1 MLNTRSGKTL
11 SLTVSSPSGTKA
23 GVNLKAGFRSW
34 RGRVHDRRAP
44 RPEDLNPLRAELFSA
59 DQMEHFGRVLASE
72 HSLSKARTR
81 DRLLTRLDEN
91 EEVLIRGCELL
102 AEAVKARSRIAP
114 AGEWLLD
121 NFYMIEE
128 QIRTAKRH
136 FPKNYSRELPRL
148 SAGRSAGLPRVYDLA
163 LAAIAHG
170 DGRIDAEILS
180 RFVAAYQTV
189 TPLTL
194 GELWAIPIMLRLALI
209 ENLRRVSLRITNART
224 YLNLA
229 REWASQMVE
238 VAESDPKNLIVVIA
252 DMARSNPPM
261 VSAFVAEL
269 VRRLQGHGPALALPL
284 TWIEQ
289 RLAEESLT
297 IEQMVQAETQQQAVD
312 QVSISNSI
320 GSLRFLGA
328 YDWRVFVETMSIVE
342 QILLEDRDDVYRRM
356 DFATRDE
363 YRHVIDRLAKR
374 SKISEAGIARVAIEL
389 AQHAGDSAPH
399 ARHVGYYLMDRGLAQ
414 LEHAVA
420 ARLPLWERLRR
431 GCARVRLPLYLGAIL
446 ALVVLVSAGFAGLAQ
461 QAGMAGWLL
470 GLMVVLAVFAS
481 TALATA
487 LVNWL
492 VTLLVIP
499 KRLPRLD
506 FEQGIPESLAT
517 LVVVPTLL
525 TSQQGVDDLLEALE
539 VRFLGNRDEQ
549 LYFGLLT
556 DFGDAHNESLPGDE
570 ALLSRAREGIEQLNR
585 AYPPTATRTGNSCNR
600 FFLFHRPRQWNPV
613 CERWMGYER
622 KRGKLADLNQL
633 LRAGSAGS
641 EAFSLIVGD
650 VTALPKLRYVITL
663 DTDTELPRDA
673 ARQFVGTMAHPLN
686 QPVYDPEK
694 HIISR
699 GYGIL
704 QPRMAA
710 TLSAANCSRYVQLY
724 GGEPGID
731 PYTRSVSDVYQDLF
745 GEGSFIGKGIYDLD
759 AFEQVLGGRFPDNR
773 ILSHDLL
780 EGCYARAGLLSD
792 VHLYEDSPPRYELDV
807 ARRERWIRGD
817 WQIARWLWPRVPGAN
832 SETLANPL
840 SALSRWKIADNLL
853 RSLAPVALLLLLLT
867 GWALLP
873 APALWTLAVVGIV
886 LLPPVLAT
894 LVDALRKPKEVFW
907 APHLVAVAS
916 TAQRH
921 FLQALFRISCLPHEA
936 CFSLTAILRSLW
948 RLWFAPGRL
957 LEWCTSAEQERKIK
971 SGLAASWNLLWSAP
985 VIALATAATLAVVQP
1000 AALPMAAPLLVLW
1013 FIAPLSVWWLG
1024 RPLVRRQPSLSE
1036 QQTLFL
1042 RKIARKTWAYFERF
1056 VVAEDN
1062 WLPPDNFQENPGPV
1076 IAHRTSP
1083 TNIGLALLGNL
1094 SAYDFGFIS
1103 ADVMLERT
1111 ANTFGSMHKLER
1123 YRGHFFNWYDTVTL
1137 QPLPPRYISAVDSGN
1152 LAGHLLTLRAG
1163 LLALPD
1169 HQIPHERV
1177 FQGLAD
1183 TLAVLTD
1190 SLEVAHMQDDLPH
1203 TVQACIIRMR
1213 SLLSAACA
1221 HNQGERTT
1229 NLLSLM
1235 HCLKAVNDAAITINA
1250 YLTSQPQVKLAVS
1263 GALLNDML
1271 GAPSVDH
1278 AGLGYEARNWGEA
1291 LAQQSRAALDELL
1304 FFAPWLSFR
1313 STPAALTG
1321 FMAGLVQSE
1330 PAATLNAIPSLRSLA
1345 GYSQRLI
1352 PLLDEQLLRPGT
1364 PADRE
1369 WLLELRGLISTA
1381 SQRASERIDTCM
1393 ALAVQAH
1400 EFAAMEYGFL
1410 YDRTRHL
1417 IAVGYNLD
1425 DYRRDNSFY
1434 DLLASEARL
1443 CNFVA
1448 IAQGQVPQESW
1459 FALGRLRTM
1468 SEGEPVL
1475 VSWSGSMFEYLMPML
1490 VMPSY
1495 EGTLLD
1501 QTCRAAVNRQIAY
1514 GKQRG
1519 LPWGVSESGYHT
1531 FDASL
1536 NYQYHAF
1543 GVPGLGFKRGLAED
1557 MVISPYATVMALMV
1571 APEAACE
1578 NLEQLASNGVE
1589 GRFGFYEAVDYTP
1602 SRLARGQASAC
1613 VRSFMVHHQGM
1624 SLLALAYLLLD
1635 RPMQRRFEADPL
1647 LQATLLLL
1655 QERIPK
1661 ASVLHTHV
1669 AEHAEGAAIF
1679 DQVETASYAPLE
1691 ADTPTP
1697 EVQLLSNGRYQVMV
1711 TNAGGGYSRWKDLAV
1726 TRWRE
1731 DATRDNW
1738 GMFVYLRDTT
1748 TSDFWSASHQPTLK
1762 RADNYEAMFSEG
1774 RAEFRR
1780 RDHDIETYTELVV
1793 SPEDDIE
1800 LRRLRITNRSSRT
1813 RTLEI
1818 TSYAEVVLALP
1829 AADATQT
1836 AFGNLFVQ
1844 TEILPERR
1852 ALLCTR
1858 RPRSVGEHTP
1868 WMFHL
1873 LSPNGS
1879 PVHQFS
1885 YETDRLRFTGRG
1897 RTLVEPQA
1905 VTSGGELSGSQGSVL
1920 DPIVAIRCRITL
1932 EAGQVATLDL
1942 VSGTA
1947 DNRDACMTLVSRYQ
1961 DRHLADRVFDLA
1973 ATHSGVTLRQI
1984 NASEADAQIYRRLA
1998 SSVLYAHAA
2007 LRAEASVLIQNRRGQ
2022 SGLWG
2027 YAISGDL
2034 PIVLLKIASGD
2045 HIELARQL
2053 IQYHAYW
2060 RLKGLSVD
2068 LVIWNEDHIGY
2079 RQRLQDQIMG
2089 LIATGSES
2097 HAIDR
2102 PGGIFVR
2109 SAEQISH
2116 EDRILLQ
2123 SVARAII
2130 DGTKGSLAEQVN
2142 WKGLTEKKVARLVHQ
2157 RKYVEDT
2164 NQPQIIAPRADLILT
2179 NPLGGFTP
2187 DGREYIITTTQA
2199 QVTPLPWVNVIANP
2213 NFGTV
2218 ISESGLA
2225 YTWSENA
2232 HEFRLTPWCDDP
2244 VGSSGGEAIYLRDED
2259 SGHFWSPT
2267 PLPKR
2272 GHAPYVTRH
2281 GFGYSV
2287 FEHTEDGVRSELW
2300 IYVDLEQSIKFSV
2313 LKISNESGRKRRL
2326 SATGYV
2332 EWVLGDLRTKSALH
2346 TVTEIDASSGAL
2358 FARNAYNSEFGG
2370 RVCFFDVDDNARSL
2384 TGDRTEFLGR
2394 NGSLGNPD
2402 ALTRTRLS
2410 GRLGAGLDP
2419 CGAIQVPFEL
2429 DEGESHEIIF
2439 RLGAGQDLEQAR
2451 ALAQRMRNMGS
2462 ARAALAKVHDYWTRT
2477 LGAVQVKTPDPA
2489 FNVLANGWLLYQT
2502 LACRLW
2508 ARSGYYQSGGAYG
2521 YRDQLQDTMA
2531 LAHSQPGMMRSQV
2544 LRAAQ
2549 RQYQEG
2555 DVQHWWHPP
2564 QGRGVRTR
2572 CSDDYLWLP
2581 LVTCH
2586 YVQNTNDT
2594 GVLDEQLHYLTGRA
2608 LNDDEESYYDLPG
2621 QSSDTGSLYQ
2631 HCQRAIEHG
2640 LRMGERGL
2648 PLMGSGDWNDGMNLV
2663 GIHGKG
2669 ESVWLG
2675 FMLYKVLLAFA
2686 NIAHLKQDQ
2695 AFADRCLSEAQ
2706 KLQHNIDQHAWDG
2719 AWFRRAWFDDGVALG
2734 SAVNDE
2740 CRIDSIAQSWS
2751 VLSGAGDPM
2760 RARQAMASLDKHL
2773 VRRDQ
2778 GIIQLLDPPF
2788 DKSAMNPG
2796 YIKGYV
2802 PGVREN
2808 GGQYTHAA
2816 IWATMAFAELGD
2828 SQRAWELFNIIN
2840 PVNHG
2845 NSAAAVALYKA
2856 EPYVVA
2862 ADVYAIAPHTGRG
2875 GWSWYTGS
2883 AGWLYRLMIESL
2895 LGITRRGTELHIKP
2909 CLPKDWPGYSVD
2921 YRFGNTLYRIE
2932 LIQNL
2937 GGENKILLDG
2947 IELHSA
2953 GIPLV
2958 DDGRERRVEV
2968 RVMA

>member
-1 MLNTRSGKTL
+1 MQNADWGKTL
-11 SLTVSSPSGTKA
+11 SRFFTSGI
-23 GVNLKAGFRSW
+23 NSW
-34 RGRVHDRRAP
+34 RSQMYDRRAP

-59 DQMEHFGRVLASE
+59 DQMEHFGKVLASE
-72 HSLSKARTR
+72 HTLSKARTR

-91 EEVLIRGCELL
+91 EHVLISGCELL
-102 AEAVKARSRIAP
+102 AAAVKARSRIAP

-170 DGRIDAEILS
+170 DGRIDADILS

-209 ENLRRVSLRITNART
+209 ENLRRVSLRITHARE
-224 YLNLA
+224 YLNQA
-229 REWASQMVE
+229 REWASRMVE

-261 VSAFVAEL
+261 VSAFIAEL

-328 YDWRVFVETMSIVE
+328 YDWRVFVESMSIVE
-342 QILLEDRDDVYRRM
+342 QILLEDSSGVYRHM

-389 AQHAGDSAPH
+389 AQHVGDTPQVH
-399 ARHVGYYLMDRGLAQ
+399 TRHVGYYLVDRGLPQ
-414 LEHAVA
+414 LERAVA
-420 ARLPLWERLRR
+420 ARLPLSERLLR
-431 GCARVRLPLYLGAIL
+431 GCSHVRLPLYLGAIL
-446 ALVVLVSAGFAGLAQ
+446 TVVLITAAGFFRMAQSFNIGGWQLGVLTLLALV
-461 QAGMAGWLL
+461 
-470 GLMVVLAVFAS
+470 AS
-481 TALATA
+481 TSLASA
-487 LVNWL
+487 LVNW
-492 VTLLVIP
+492 VATLTVKP

-506 FEQGIPESLAT
+506 FVQGIPQELAT

-525 TSQQGVDDLLEALE
+525 TSTRGVDDLLEALE
-539 VRFLGNRDEQ
+539 VRFLGNRDEH

-556 DFGDAHNESLPGDE
+556 DFGDADSETLPGDE
-570 ALLSRAREGIEQLNR
+570 ALLARARAGIERLNKV
-585 AYPPTATRTGNSCNR
+585 YPSGAAANR
-600 FFLFHRPRQWNPV
+600 FFLFHRPRLWNPTV
-613 CERWMGYER
+613 KRWMGYER

-633 LRAGSAGS
+633 LREGQSG
-641 EAFSLIVGD
+641 AFSLIVGD
-650 VTALPKLRYVITL
+650 ITALPQLRYVITL
-663 DTDTELPRDA
+663 DTDTQLPRDA

-686 QPVYDPEK
+686 RPVYDPEN
-694 HIISR
+694 HVIRR

-731 PYTRSVSDVYQDLF
+731 PYTRSVSDVYQDVF

-792 VHLYEDSPPRYELDV
+792 VQLYEDSPARYELDV
-807 ARRERWIRGD
+807 SRRERWMRGD
-817 WQIARWLWPRVPGAN
+817 WQIASWLWPRVPGAN
-832 SETLANPL
+832 GQRLANPL

-853 RSLAPVALLLLLLT
+853 RSLAPVTLLLLLLT
-867 GWALLP
+867 GWALVP
-873 APALWTLAVVGIV
+873 APELWTLAVLGILV
-886 LLPPVLAT
+886 LPPLLAAM
-894 LVDALRKPKEVFW
+894 VDALRKPREIFW
-907 APHLVAVAS
+907 AEHLTAVFAN
-916 TAQRH
+916 ARHH

-936 CFSLTAILRSLW
+936 CFSLAAILRSLW
-948 RLWFAPGRL
+948 RLWCAPGLL
-957 LEWCTSAEQERKIK
+957 LEWCASAEQERNTRG
-971 SGLAASWNLLWSAP
+971 SLLASWNLLWSAP
-985 VIALATAATLAVVQP
+985 VIALATTAALAILQP
-1000 AALPMAAPLLVLW
+1000 AALIIAAPLLVLW
-1013 FIAPLSVWWLG
+1013 FIAPVSVWWLG
-1024 RPLVRRQPSLSE
+1024 LPLVRKEPSLSE

-1103 ADVMLERT
+1103 ANVLLERT
-1111 ANTFGSMHKLER
+1111 ANTFGSMDKLER
-1123 YRGHFFNWYDTVTL
+1123 YRGHFFNWYDTLTL
-1137 QPLPPRYISAVDSGN
+1137 RPLPPRYISAVDSGN

-1163 LLALPD
+1163 LVALPD
-1169 HQIPHERV
+1169 HKIPHGRV
-1177 FQGLAD
+1177 FQGLTD

-1190 SLEVAHMQDDLPH
+1190 SLQVAHMEDDLPNV
-1203 TVQACIIRMR
+1203 VQAAIIRMR
-1213 SLLSAACA
+1213 SLLNTASVHAYT
-1221 HNQGERTT
+1221 ERST
-1229 NLLSLM
+1229 NLPALL
-1235 HCLKAVNDAAITINA
+1235 HCLEGVVNAAVNINA
-1250 YLTSQPQVKLAVS
+1250 YLAVQPNVKLAVS

-1271 GAPSVDH
+1271 GAPVIDH
-1278 AGLGYEARNWGEA
+1278 GGLGYEIKTWGAA

-1304 FFAPWLSFR
+1304 FFAPWLGLRAPPS
-1313 STPAALTG
+1313 ALGG
-1321 FMAGLVQSE
+1321 FVASLPLVA
-1330 PAATLNAIPSLRSLA
+1330 PGANLNAIPSLRSLA
-1345 GYSQRLI
+1345 GYSQSLV
-1352 PLLDEQLLRPGT
+1352 PLLDAQLLRPGT
-1364 PADRE
+1364 VPERE
-1369 WLLELRGLISTA
+1369 WLLELRGLVSTA
-1381 SQRASERIDTCM
+1381 SQRANERIATCM
-1393 ALAVQAH
+1393 ALAAQAN
-1400 EFAAMEYGFL
+1400 EFAAMEYDFL

-1468 SEGEPVL
+1468 AEGEPVL
-1475 VSWSGSMFEYLMPML
+1475 MSWSGSMFEYLMPML

-1495 EGTLLD
+1495 DGTLLD
-1501 QTCRAAVNRQIAY
+1501 QTCRAAVGRQIAY
-1514 GKQRG
+1514 GKQRN
-1519 LPWGVSESGYHT
+1519 LPWGISESGYHT

-1557 MVISPYATVMALMV
+1557 TVISPYASVMALMV

-1578 NLEQLASNGVE
+1578 NLEWLASNGVE

-1602 SRLARGQASAC
+1602 SRLARGQTSAC

-1669 AEHAEGAAIF
+1669 AEHADGAALF
-1679 DQVETASYAPLE
+1679 DQVETAAYSPLE

-1748 TSDFWSASHQPTLK
+1748 NSEFWSASHQPTLK
-1762 RADNYEAMFSEG
+1762 RADSYEAMFSEG

-1780 RDHDIETYTELVV
+1780 RDYDIETYTELVV

-1800 LRRLRITNRSSRT
+1800 LRRLRITNRSSRA
-1813 RTLEI
+1813 RTLEL

-1879 PVHQFS
+1879 PVDQFS

-1897 RTLVEPQA
+1897 RTLLAPQA
-1905 VTSGGELSGSQGSVL
+1905 VIDGGALSGSQGSVL
-1920 DPIVAIRCRITL
+1920 DPIVAIRCRLTL

-1947 DNRDACMTLVSRYQ
+1947 DNREACMTLVGRYQ

-1984 NASEADAQIYRRLA
+1984 NASEADAQVYRRLA
-1998 SSVLYAHAA
+1998 SAVLYAHSA
-2007 LRAEASVLIQNRRGQ
+2007 LRAEAGVLIQNRRGQ

-2034 PIVLLKIASGD
+2034 PIVLLKIATSE
-2045 HIELARQL
+2045 HIELARQM
-2053 IQYHAYW
+2053 IQCHAYW

-2109 SAEQISH
+2109 LAEQISH

-2130 DGTKGSLAEQVN
+2130 DGANGSLAEQVN
-2142 WKGLTEKKVARLVHQ
+2142 WKGLAEKKVARLVPTRKRIPETHQ
-2157 RKYVEDT
+2157 QT
-2164 NQPQIIAPRADLILT
+2164 QAAPRTDLILT
-2179 NPLGGFTP
+2179 NPLGGFTA
-2187 DGREYIITTTQA
+2187 DGREYIITTTRA

-2213 NFGTV
+2213 GFGSV

-2232 HEFRLTPWCDDP
+2232 HEYRLTPWCDDP
-2244 VGSSGGEAIYLRDED
+2244 VGSSGGEAFYLRDED
-2259 SGHFWSPT
+2259 TGYFWSPT
-2267 PLPKR
+2267 PLPTR
-2272 GHAPYVTRH
+2272 GHTPYVTRH

-2300 IYVDLEQSIKFSV
+2300 IYVDLEQSVKFSV
-2313 LKISNESGRKRRL
+2313 LKVSNESGRRRRL

-2332 EWVLGDLRTKSALH
+2332 EWVLGDLHTKSALH
-2346 TVTEIDASSGAL
+2346 IVTEIDSASGAL

-2370 RVCFFDVDDNARSL
+2370 RVCFFDVDDNSRAL

-2394 NGSLGNPD
+2394 NGSPGNPD
-2402 ALTRTRLS
+2402 ALTRVRLS

-2429 DEGESHEIIF
+2429 GEGESREIIF

-2451 ALAQRMRNMGS
+2451 ALAQRMRNLGS
-2462 ARAALAKVHDYWTRT
+2462 ARAALAKVHEYWTHT
-2477 LGAVQVKTPDPA
+2477 LGAVHVKTPDPA

-2531 LAHSQPGMMRSQV
+2531 LAHAQPGLMRAQL

-2549 RQYQEG
+2549 RQYHEG

-2586 YVQNTNDT
+2586 YVQTTNDT
-2594 GVLDEQLHYLTGRA
+2594 GVLDEQLHYLTGRL

-2621 QSSDTGSLYQ
+2621 QSTDTGSLYQ

-2640 LRMGERGL
+2640 LRFGERGL

-2686 NIAHLKQDQ
+2686 RIAHQRHDLV
-2695 AFADRCLSEAQ
+2695 FADRCMHEA
-2706 KLQHNIDQHAWDG
+2706 KLLQHNIDQYAWDG

-2751 VLSGAGDPM
+2751 VLSGAGDLM

-2816 IWATMAFAELGD
+2816 IWATMAFAELDD

-2883 AGWLYRLMIESL
+2883 AGWLYRLMVESL
-2895 LGITRRGTELHIKP
+2895 LGITRQGTELHITP
-2909 CLPKDWPGYSVD
+2909 CLPKDWPGCSVD
-2921 YRFGNTLYRIE
+2921 YRFGNTVYRIDV
-2932 LIQNL
+2932 IQRD
-2937 GGENKILLDG
+2937 GGESKILLDG
-2947 IELHSA
+2947 VELQSA

>member
-1 MLNTRSGKTL
+1 MESAHWGKTL
-11 SLTVSSPSGTKA
+11 SLRFKSGIS
-23 GVNLKAGFRSW
+23 SW
-34 RGRVHDRRAP
+34 RSRVYDRRAQ
-44 RPEDLNPLRAELFSA
+44 RPEDLHPLRAELFSA
-59 DQMEHFGRVLASE
+59 DQMEHFGKVLASE

-81 DRLLTRLDEN
+81 DRLLTRLDDN
-91 EEVLIRGCELL
+91 EQVLISGCELL
-102 AEAVKARSRIAP
+102 AVTVKARSRIAP

-148 SAGRSAGLPRVYDLA
+148 STGRSAGLPRVYDLA

-209 ENLRRVSLRITNART
+209 ENLRRVSLRITDARA
-224 YLNLA
+224 YLNQA

-261 VSAFVAEL
+261 VSAFIAEL

-342 QILLEDRDDVYRRM
+342 QILLEDRDGVYRRM

-389 AQHAGDSAPH
+389 AQHAGDAAEAHTS
-399 ARHVGYYLMDRGLAQ
+399 HVGYYLVDRGLPQ
-414 LEHAVA
+414 LERAVA
-420 ARLPLWERLRR
+420 ARLPLLEWLRR
-431 GCARVRLPLYLGAIL
+431 GCAKVRLPLYLGAIL
-446 ALVVLVSAGFAGLAQ
+446 SLVLLATAGFSSLAQ
-461 QAGMAGWLL
+461 SVTSEGADLGGWQLGVLTLL
-470 GLMVVLAVFAS
+470 ALIAS
-481 TALATA
+481 TALASA
-487 LVNWL
+487 LVNWI
-492 VTLLVIP
+492 VTLVVRP

-506 FEQGIPESLAT
+506 FVQGIPAELAT

-525 TSQQGVDDLLEALE
+525 TSIQSIDDLLEALE

-556 DFGDAHNESLPGDE
+556 DFGDAESETLPADE
-570 ALLSRAREGIEQLNR
+570 ALLLHARAGIEQLNKT
-585 AYPPTATRTGNSCNR
+585 YPSNDASTR
-600 FFLFHRPRQWNPV
+600 FFLFHRPRLWNPV
-613 CERWMGYER
+613 VKRWMGYER

-633 LRAGSAGS
+633 LRNEHGHF

-650 VTALPKLRYVITL
+650 IATLPKLRYVITL
-663 DTDTELPRDA
+663 DTDTQLPRDA

-686 QPVYDPEK
+686 RPVYDLEN
-694 HIISR
+694 HVIRR

-724 GGEPGID
+724 GGEAGID

-745 GEGSFIGKGIYDLD
+745 SEGSFIGKGIYDLD

-792 VHLYEDSPPRYELDV
+792 VHLYEDSPARYELDV

-817 WQIARWLWPRVPGAN
+817 WQIARWLYPRVPGAN
-832 SETLANPL
+832 EQIIPNPL

-853 RSLAPVALLLLLLT
+853 RSLAPVALLLLLLI
-867 GWALLP
+867 GWVLLP
-873 APALWTLAVVGIV
+873 APGLWTLAVLGIIV
-886 LLPPVLAT
+886 VPPILAT
-894 LVDALRKPKEVFW
+894 LVDALRKPRAIFLAEHLAAVF
-907 APHLVAVAS
+907 ANAR
-916 TAQRH
+916 RH
-921 FLQALFRISCLPHEA
+921 FLQALFRISTLPHEA

-948 RLWFAPGRL
+948 RLWFAPGLL
-957 LEWCTSAEQERKIK
+957 LEWCASAEQERKTRG
-971 SGLAASWNLLWSAP
+971 SLLASWNLLWSAP
-985 VIALATAATLAVVQP
+985 VIALVTATALVILQP
-1000 AALPMAAPLLVLW
+1000 TALPIAAPLLVLW
-1013 FIAPLSVWWLG
+1013 FIAPVGVWFLG
-1024 RPLVRRQPSLSE
+1024 LPLVRKEPSLSE
-1036 QQTLFL
+1036 QQTEFL

-1083 TNIGLALLGNL
+1083 TNIGLALLSNL
-1094 SAYDFGFIS
+1094 SAYDFGFIA
-1103 ADVMLERT
+1103 ADTLLERT

-1123 YRGHFFNWYDTVTL
+1123 HRGHFFNWYDTVTL
-1137 QPLPPRYISAVDSGN
+1137 KPLPPRYISAVDSGN

-1163 LLALPD
+1163 LVALPD
-1169 HQIPHERV
+1169 HKIPNARV

-1190 SLEVAHMQDDLPH
+1190 SLAVAHMQDDLPNV
-1203 TVQACIIRMR
+1203 VQAGIIRMR
-1213 SLLSAACA
+1213 SLLNTACVHA
-1221 HNQGERTT
+1221 DSDRAT
-1229 NLLSLM
+1229 NLPALL
-1235 HCLKAVNDAAITINA
+1235 HCLETVVNAAVSINA
-1250 YLTSQPQVKLAVS
+1250 YLSVQPNVKLAVS

-1271 GAPSVDH
+1271 GAET
-1278 AGLGYEARNWGEA
+1278 LGYEAKTWSAA

-1304 FFAPWLSFR
+1304 FLAPWLGLR
-1313 STPAALTG
+1313 APPPALGGFVTGLT
-1321 FMAGLVQSE
+1321 LVAPS
-1330 PAATLNAIPSLRSLA
+1330 ANLNAIPSLRSLA
-1345 GYSQRLI
+1345 GFSQKLL
-1352 PLLDEQLLRPGT
+1352 PLLDAQLLRPGT
-1364 PADRE
+1364 APERE
-1369 WLLELRGLISTA
+1369 WLLELRGLISAA
-1381 SQRASERIDTCM
+1381 SERASERIATCM
-1393 ALAVQAH
+1393 ELAAQAN
-1400 EFAAMEYGFL
+1400 EFAAMEYDFL

-1468 SEGEPVL
+1468 AEGEPVL
-1475 VSWSGSMFEYLMPML
+1475 MSWSGSMFEYLMPML

-1495 EGTLLD
+1495 DGTLLD
-1501 QTCRAAVNRQIAY
+1501 QTCRAAVGRQIAY
-1514 GKQRG
+1514 GKQRN
-1519 LPWGVSESGYHT
+1519 LPWGISESGYHT

-1557 MVISPYATVMALMV
+1557 IVISPYATVMALMV
-1571 APEAACE
+1571 APEEACE
-1578 NLEQLASNGVE
+1578 NLERLATSGVE
-1589 GRFGFYEAVDYTP
+1589 GRFGFYEAVDYTS
-1602 SRLARGQASAC
+1602 SRLARGQTSAC

-1669 AEHAEGAAIF
+1669 ADHADGAALF
-1679 DQVETASYAPLE
+1679 DQVETATYVPLE

-1748 TSDFWSASHQPTLK
+1748 TNEFWSASHQPTLK
-1762 RADNYEAMFSEG
+1762 RADSYEAMFSEG

-1780 RDHDIETYTELVV
+1780 RDHDIDTYTELVV

-1800 LRRLRITNRSSRT
+1800 LRRVRITNRSART

-1844 TEILPERR
+1844 TEVLPERR

-1873 LSPNGS
+1873 ISPNGS
-1879 PVHQFS
+1879 PADQFS

-1897 RTLVEPQA
+1897 RTLMKPRA
-1905 VTSGGELSGSQGSVL
+1905 ITDGGELSGSQGSVL
-1920 DPIVAIRCRITL
+1920 DPIVSIRCRVTL

-1998 SSVLYAHAA
+1998 SAVLYAHAA
-2007 LRAEASVLIQNRRGQ
+2007 LRAEAGLLIQNRRGQ

-2027 YAISGDL
+2027 TPSPATC
-2034 PIVLLKIASGD
+2034 
-2045 HIELARQL
+2045 
-2053 IQYHAYW
+2053 
-2060 RLKGLSVD
+2060 RLCCSKS
-2068 LVIWNEDHIGY
+2068 
-2079 RQRLQDQIMG
+2079 
-2089 LIATGSES
+2089 
-2097 HAIDR
+2097 
-2102 PGGIFVR
+2102 
-2109 SAEQISH
+2109 
-2116 EDRILLQ
+2116 
-2123 SVARAII
+2123 
-2130 DGTKGSLAEQVN
+2130 
-2142 WKGLTEKKVARLVHQ
+2142 
-2157 RKYVEDT
+2157 
-2164 NQPQIIAPRADLILT
+2164 
-2179 NPLGGFTP
+2179 
-2187 DGREYIITTTQA
+2187 
-2199 QVTPLPWVNVIANP
+2199 
-2213 NFGTV
+2213 
-2218 ISESGLA
+2218 
-2225 YTWSENA
+2225 
-2232 HEFRLTPWCDDP
+2232 P
-2244 VGSSGGEAIYLRDED
+2244 VVS
-2259 SGHFWSPT
+2259 
-2267 PLPKR
+2267 
-2272 GHAPYVTRH
+2272 
-2281 GFGYSV
+2281 
-2287 FEHTEDGVRSELW
+2287 
-2300 IYVDLEQSIKFSV
+2300 
-2313 LKISNESGRKRRL
+2313 ISNWR
-2326 SATGYV
+2326 
-2332 EWVLGDLRTKSALH
+2332 
-2346 TVTEIDASSGAL
+2346 AS
-2358 FARNAYNSEFGG
+2358 
-2370 RVCFFDVDDNARSL
+2370 
-2384 TGDRTEFLGR
+2384 
-2394 NGSLGNPD
+2394 
-2402 ALTRTRLS
+2402 
-2410 GRLGAGLDP
+2410 
-2419 CGAIQVPFEL
+2419 
-2429 DEGESHEIIF
+2429 
-2439 RLGAGQDLEQAR
+2439 
-2451 ALAQRMRNMGS
+2451 
-2462 ARAALAKVHDYWTRT
+2462 
-2477 LGAVQVKTPDPA
+2477 
-2489 FNVLANGWLLYQT
+2489 
-2502 LACRLW
+2502 
-2508 ARSGYYQSGGAYG
+2508 
-2521 YRDQLQDTMA
+2521 
-2531 LAHSQPGMMRSQV
+2531 
-2544 LRAAQ
+2544 
-2549 RQYQEG
+2549 
-2555 DVQHWWHPP
+2555 
-2564 QGRGVRTR
+2564 
-2572 CSDDYLWLP
+2572 
-2581 LVTCH
+2581 
-2586 YVQNTNDT
+2586 
-2594 GVLDEQLHYLTGRA
+2594 
-2608 LNDDEESYYDLPG
+2608 
-2621 QSSDTGSLYQ
+2621 
-2631 HCQRAIEHG
+2631 
-2640 LRMGERGL
+2640 
-2648 PLMGSGDWNDGMNLV
+2648 
-2663 GIHGKG
+2663 
-2669 ESVWLG
+2669 
-2675 FMLYKVLLAFA
+2675 
-2686 NIAHLKQDQ
+2686 
-2695 AFADRCLSEAQ
+2695 
-2706 KLQHNIDQHAWDG
+2706 
-2719 AWFRRAWFDDGVALG
+2719 
-2734 SAVNDE
+2734 
-2740 CRIDSIAQSWS
+2740 
-2751 VLSGAGDPM
+2751 
-2760 RARQAMASLDKHL
+2760 
-2773 VRRDQ
+2773 
-2778 GIIQLLDPPF
+2778 
-2788 DKSAMNPG
+2788 
-2796 YIKGYV
+2796 
-2802 PGVREN
+2802 
-2808 GGQYTHAA
+2808 
-2816 IWATMAFAELGD
+2816 
-2828 SQRAWELFNIIN
+2828 
-2840 PVNHG
+2840 
-2845 NSAAAVALYKA
+2845 
-2856 EPYVVA
+2856 
-2862 ADVYAIAPHTGRG
+2862 
-2875 GWSWYTGS
+2875 
-2883 AGWLYRLMIESL
+2883 
-2895 LGITRRGTELHIKP
+2895 
-2909 CLPKDWPGYSVD
+2909 
-2921 YRFGNTLYRIE
+2921 
-2932 LIQNL
+2932 
-2937 GGENKILLDG
+2937 
-2947 IELHSA
+2947 
-2953 GIPLV
+2953 
-2958 DDGRERRVEV
+2958 
-2968 RVMA
+2968 

>member
-1 MLNTRSGKTL
+1 MLNTRWGKTL
-11 SLTVSSPSGTKA
+11 SLSFFS
-23 GVNLKAGFRSW
+23 RIY
-34 RGRVHDRRAP
+34 DRRAQ

-59 DQMEHFGRVLASE
+59 DQMEHFGKVLASE
-72 HSLSKARTR
+72 HSLSKGRTR

-91 EEVLIRGCELL
+91 EQVLISGCDLL
-102 AEAVKARSRIAP
+102 AAAVKARSRIAP

-148 SAGRSAGLPRVYDLA
+148 NNGRSAGLPRVYDLA

-170 DGRIDAEILS
+170 DGRIDADILS

-209 ENLRRVSLRITNART
+209 ENLRRVSLRITTARV
-224 YLNLA
+224 YLNQA

-238 VAESDPKNLIVVIA
+238 VAESDPKNLIIVIA

-261 VSAFVAEL
+261 VSAFIAEL

-297 IEQMVQAETQQQAVD
+297 IEQMVQAENQQQAVD

-328 YDWRVFVETMSIVE
+328 YDWRVFVEAMSIVE
-342 QILLEDRDDVYRRM
+342 QILLEDRDDVYRQM

-374 SKISEAGIARVAIEL
+374 SSMSEAGIARVAIEL
-389 AQHAGDSAPH
+389 AQQAGQVESQPDIHAYRG
-399 ARHVGYYLMDRGLAQ
+399 HVGYYLIDRGLPQ
-414 LEHAVA
+414 LERAVSA
-420 ARLPLWERLRR
+420 HLPLGEWLRR
-431 GCARVRLPLYLGAIL
+431 VCAGVRLPVYLGSIFSLLLLSTAAFFMLLRGFAIHPWQLGVLTLL
-446 ALVVLVSAGFAGLAQ
+446 ALL
-461 QAGMAGWLL
+461 
-470 GLMVVLAVFAS
+470 AS
-481 TALATA
+481 TSLASA

-492 VTLLVIP
+492 VTLVVRP

-506 FEQGIPESLAT
+506 FEQGLPEELAT
-517 LVVVPTLL
+517 LVVVPCLL
-525 TSQQGVDDLLEALE
+525 TGQRSIDDLLEALE

-556 DFGDAHNESLPGDE
+556 DFGDAGSETLPGDD
-570 ALLSRAREGIEQLNR
+570 ALLARVREGIERLNTSYPLMNASR
-585 AYPPTATRTGNSCNR
+585 AESCHR
-600 FFLFHRPRQWNPV
+600 FFLFHRPRLWNPTV
-613 CERWMGYER
+613 KRWMGYER
-622 KRGKLADLNQL
+622 KRGKLADLNRL
-633 LRAGSAGS
+633 LREGYNKSN
-641 EAFSLIVGD
+641 AFSLILGNI
-650 VTALPKLRYVITL
+650 TTLPKLRYVITL
-663 DTDTELPRDA
+663 DTDTQLPRDA
-673 ARQFVGTMAHPLN
+673 ARQFVGAMAHPLN
-686 QPVYDPEK
+686 RPVYDPDR
-694 HIISR
+694 HLISR

-710 TLSAANCSRYVQLY
+710 TLSAANRSRYVQLY
-724 GGEPGID
+724 GSEPGID

-745 GEGSFIGKGIYDLD
+745 GQGSFIGKGIYDLE

-792 VHLYEDSPPRYELDV
+792 VHLYEDSPARYELDV
-807 ARRERWIRGD
+807 ARRERWMRGD
-817 WQIARWLWPRVPGAN
+817 WQIACWLWPRVPGAN
-832 SETLANPL
+832 GQRVPNPL
-840 SALSRWKIADNLL
+840 PVLARWKIADNLL
-853 RSLAPVALLLLLLT
+853 RSLAPVALLLLLLI
-867 GWALLP
+867 GWVLAPMP
-873 APALWTLAVVGIV
+873 AAWTLAVLAIIGLPPLLAVLVDLVRKPREIV
-886 LLPPVLAT
+886 LAEHLA
-894 LVDALRKPKEVFW
+894 AVF
-907 APHLVAVAS
+907 ANAR
-916 TAQRH
+916 RH
-921 FLQALFRISCLPHEA
+921 FLQLLFRIGGLPHEA
-936 CFSLTAILRSLW
+936 SFSLSALLRSLW
-948 RLWFAPGRL
+948 RLWFAPARL
-957 LEWCTSAEQERKIK
+957 LEWCASDEQERKAR
-971 SGLAASWNLLWSAP
+971 SGLLASCDLLWSAP
-985 VIALATAATLAVVQP
+985 AIALVTMAILAFLQPSALAGATPV
-1000 AALPMAAPLLVLW
+1000 LVLW
-1013 FIAPLSVWWLG
+1013 LMAPVMIWWLG
-1024 RPLVRRQPSLSE
+1024 LPLVRKEASLSP

-1083 TNIGLALLGNL
+1083 TNMGLALLGNL

-1103 ADVMLERT
+1103 ADVLLART
-1111 ANTFGSMHKLER
+1111 ANTFGSMSKLER
-1123 YRGHFFNWYDTVTL
+1123 YRGHFFNWYDTLSL

-1163 LLALPD
+1163 LMALPE
-1169 HQIPHERV
+1169 QKIPNARV

-1183 TLAVLTD
+1183 TLAVFTD
-1190 SLEVAHMQDDLPH
+1190 NLQAERMEDDLPNVIH
-1203 TVQACIIRMR
+1203 AGIIRMR
-1213 SLLSAACA
+1213 SLLNAACVHA
-1221 HNQGERTT
+1221 YIDRATQLPA
-1229 NLLSLM
+1229 LL
-1235 HCLKAVNDAAITINA
+1235 HCLEAVVNAAVNINA
-1250 YLTSQPQVKLAVS
+1250 YLAVQPNIKLAVS
-1263 GALLNDML
+1263 GALLNDTL
-1271 GAPSVDH
+1271 GAPVID
-1278 AGLGYEARNWGEA
+1278 ANGLGYEVKTWSAA
-1291 LAQQSRAALDELL
+1291 LAKQSRAALDELL
-1304 FFAPWLSFR
+1304 FFAPWLGLR
-1313 STPAALTG
+1313 APPPALGGFVASLTLL
-1321 FMAGLVQSE
+1321 APQ
-1330 PAATLNAIPSLRSLA
+1330 ANLNAIPSLRSLA
-1345 GYSQRLI
+1345 GLSRALV
-1352 PLLDEQLLRPGT
+1352 PLLDAQLLRPGT
-1364 PADRE
+1364 VPERE
-1369 WLLELRGLISTA
+1369 WLLELRGLINSA
-1381 SQRASERIDTCM
+1381 SQRASERIARCM
-1393 ALAVQAH
+1393 ALAAQANG
-1400 EFAAMEYGFL
+1400 FAAMDYDFL
-1410 YDRTRHL
+1410 YDPTRHL

-1425 DYRRDNSFY
+1425 EYRRDNSFY

-1468 SEGEPVL
+1468 AEGEPVL
-1475 VSWSGSMFEYLMPML
+1475 MSWSGSMFEYLMPML

-1495 EGTLLD
+1495 DGTLLD
-1501 QTCRAAVNRQIAY
+1501 QTCRAAVGRQIAY

-1519 LPWGVSESGYHT
+1519 LPWGTSESGYHT

-1543 GVPGLGFKRGLAED
+1543 GVPGLGFRRGLAED
-1557 MVISPYATVMALMV
+1557 TVIAPYASVMALMV

-1578 NLEQLASNGVE
+1578 NLERLASKGVE

-1602 SRLARGQASAC
+1602 SRLARGQTSAC

-1669 AEHAEGAAIF
+1669 ADHADGAAIF
-1679 DQVETASYAPLE
+1679 DQVETATYAPLE

-1738 GMFVYLRDTT
+1738 GMFVYLRDAAT
-1748 TSDFWSASHQPTLK
+1748 DEFWSASHQPTLK
-1762 RADNYEAMFSEG
+1762 RADHYAAMFSEG

-1813 RTLEI
+1813 RTLEL

-1844 TEILPERR
+1844 TEILPERH

-1873 LSPNGS
+1873 LSSNGS
-1879 PVHQFS
+1879 PVDQLS
-1885 YETDRLRFTGRG
+1885 YETNRLRFTGRG
-1897 RTLVEPQA
+1897 RTLMAPQA
-1905 VTSGGELSGSQGSVL
+1905 VTDGGALSGSQGSVL

-1947 DNRDACMTLVSRYQ
+1947 DTREACMTLVGRYQ

-1973 ATHSGVTLRQI
+1973 STHSGVTLRQI

-1998 SSVLYAHAA
+1998 SSVLYAHSA
-2007 LRAEASVLIQNRRGQ
+2007 LRAEASVLLQNRRGQ

-2034 PIVLLKIASGD
+2034 PIVLLKIATSE

-2053 IQYHAYW
+2053 IQCHAYW

-2109 SAEQISH
+2109 SGEQISH

-2130 DGTKGSLAEQVN
+2130 DGNKGSLAEQVS
-2142 WKGLTEKKVARLVHQ
+2142 WQGLAEKKVARLMPNRKRALEASLPQ
-2157 RKYVEDT
+2157 R
-2164 NQPQIIAPRADLILT
+2164 IAPRADLILT

-2187 DGREYIITTTQA
+2187 DGREYIITTNQA
-2199 QVTPLPWVNVIANP
+2199 QMTPLPWVNVIANP
-2213 NFGTV
+2213 GFGTV

-2244 VGSSGGEAIYLRDED
+2244 VGSAGGEAFYLRDED
-2259 SGHFWSPT
+2259 TGHFWSPT

-2300 IYVDLEQSIKFSV
+2300 VYVDLEEAVKFSV
-2313 LKISNESGRKRRL
+2313 LKVTNLSGRRRRL

-2358 FARNAYNSEFGG
+2358 FARNAYNTEFGG
-2370 RVCFFDVDDNARSL
+2370 RVCFFDVDDNARTL

-2402 ALTRTRLS
+2402 ALTRVRLS
-2410 GRLGAGLDP
+2410 GRIGAGLDP

-2429 DEGESHEIIF
+2429 DEGQSRELIF

-2451 ALAQRMRNMGS
+2451 ALAQRMRHLGS
-2462 ARAALAKVHDYWTRT
+2462 ARAARAKVHEYWTRT

-2521 YRDQLQDTMA
+2521 YRDQVQDTMA
-2531 LAHSQPGMMRSQV
+2531 LAHSQPGMMRAQL
-2544 LRAAQ
+2544 LRAAE

-2586 YVQNTNDT
+2586 YVQTTGDT
-2594 GVLDEQLHYLTGRA
+2594 GVLDEQLHYLTGRL
-2608 LNDDEESYYDLPG
+2608 LNEDEESYYDLPG

-2631 HCQRAIEHG
+2631 HCQRAIEQG
-2640 LRMGERGL
+2640 LRFGERGL

-2686 NIAHLKQDQ
+2686 KIANQRKDLV
-2695 AFADRCLSEAQ
+2695 FADRCLHEA
-2706 KLQHNIDQHAWDG
+2706 KLLQHNIDQYAWDG

-2845 NSAAAVALYKA
+2845 NSAAAIARYKA

-2883 AGWLYRLMIESL
+2883 AGWLYRLMLESL
-2895 LGITRRGTELHIKP
+2895 LGITRQGDQLHIKP
-2909 CLPKDWPGYSVD
+2909 CLPKDWPGYAVD
-2921 YRFGNTLYRIE
+2921 YRFGNTVYRIE
-2932 LIQNL
+2932 VIQRDV
-2937 GGENKILLDG
+2937 GENKIQLDG
-2947 IELHSA
+2947 VALEGE

-2968 RVMA
+2968 SVLI